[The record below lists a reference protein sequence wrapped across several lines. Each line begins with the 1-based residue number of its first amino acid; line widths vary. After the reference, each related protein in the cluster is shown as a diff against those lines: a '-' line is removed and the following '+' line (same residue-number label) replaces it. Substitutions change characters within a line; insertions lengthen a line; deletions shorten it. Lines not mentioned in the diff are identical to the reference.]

1 MTEKFKTTLFLGG
14 LNADLG
20 LSTLRSYFSQFGT
33 ISKISIPGGK
43 KSKGYAF
50 IKYEDSEGLAAAL
63 AQTHTIAGRLVNT
76 TQALAPKEAR
86 KQTSKKTKKKIFVG
100 GLSAKTSEQDLLDC
114 FSKFGTVVNA
124 YLIWDEVTKK
134 TKKFGFVEFEDEA
147 GANAAQVCNTHN
159 INGRICFSKNQ
170 IEQKTKFAQPEATPE
185 VVAHKANNSTDLETK
200 LPSFKTSNS
209 NTVSDD
215 DSSPTKQG
223 PLTKDWSNI
232 EAPLAKNVIYYLE
245 PEPQTLELGYEQP
258 CYEQPC
264 YMNETA
270 IGADP
275 NDGYYYQD
283 CQNYYA
289 QDYYYA
295 PQTVT
300 YEYSDYYYNN
310 QTQQETYPAYYENTH
325 VNYNQYY
332 TNATGQESTMAQA
345 QATYGCY
352 YANQQH

>member
-1 MTEKFKTTLFLGG
+1 MSEKFKNTLFLGG

-20 LSTLRSYFSQFGT
+20 LSTLRGYFSKFGT

-50 IKYEDSEGLAAAL
+50 IKYEDNEGLVAAL

-100 GLSAKTSEQDLLDC
+100 GLSTKTSEQDLLDC

-147 GANAAQVCNTHN
+147 GANAAQVCNTHH

-170 IEQKTKFAQPEATPE
+170 IDQKTKFAQPEATPE
-185 VVAHKANNSTDLETK
+185 VVGQKANNSADQDTK
-200 LPSFKTSNS
+200 LPSFETCIS
-209 NTVSDD
+209 NTESDG
-215 DSSPTKQG
+215 DSSPLNQG
-223 PLTKDWSNI
+223 PLTKDWFDI
-232 EAPLAKNVIYYLE
+232 EATPAKNVIYF
-245 PEPQTLELGYEQP
+245 PEPVAQNLEL

-264 YMNETA
+264 YMTETG
-270 IGADP
+270 IEADP
-275 NDGYYYQD
+275 NAEYYYQD

-332 TNATGQESTMAQA
+332 TNAPGQESTMPQG

-352 YANQQH
+352 YANQQY

>member
-1 MTEKFKTTLFLGG
+1 MSEKFKNTLFLGG

-20 LSTLRSYFSQFGT
+20 LSTLRSYFSKFGT

-50 IKYEDSEGLAAAL
+50 IKYEDNEDLVAAL

-100 GLSAKTSEQDLLDC
+100 GLSTKTSEQDLLDC
-114 FSKFGTVVNA
+114 FSKFGPVVNA

-147 GANAAQVCNTHN
+147 GAKAAQVCNTHH

-170 IEQKTKFAQPEATPE
+170 IDQKTKFSQPEATPE
-185 VVAHKANNSTDLETK
+185 VVTQKANGSADLETK
-200 LPSFKTSNS
+200 LPSFDTCYS
-209 NTVSDD
+209 NTESDGE
-215 DSSPTKQG
+215 SSQMNHG
-223 PLTKDWSNI
+223 PLTKDWSDI
-232 EAPLAKNVIYYLE
+232 EATPATNVIYFPE
-245 PEPQTLELGYEQP
+245 PEAQNLEL

-264 YMNETA
+264 YMTETGIA
-270 IGADP
+270 ADP
-275 NDGYYYQD
+275 NAEYYYQD

-295 PQTVT
+295 PQAVT

-310 QTQQETYPAYYENTH
+310 QTQQETYPAYYENTN

-332 TNATGQESTMAQA
+332 TNATGQESTMAQGH
-345 QATYGCY
+345 ATYGCY
-352 YANQQH
+352 YANQQY